1 MKLSMHKDERTH
13 KGIAVAR
20 VANNAMCLG
29 AVVFMLIFWHTRRC
43 GYHCDVGRF
52 HDPWPDSRPTATY
65 RAGRRG
71 GSDVFALLV
80 SPLLI
85 YGTLLLFGRY
95 YVKICSVRKG
105 VIYQFVVVI
114 SIIGL
119 CRATYS
125 PFQILLAI

>member
-13 KGIAVAR
+13 KGIAIAR

-29 AVVFMLIFWHTRRC
+29 AVVFMLIFCHTRRR
-43 GYHCDVGRF
+43 GYHCDVGHF
-52 HDPWPDSRPTATY
+52 HDPWPDSRPTTTY

-95 YVKICSVRKG
+95 YVKICSVKKE
-105 VIYQFVVVI
+105 V
-114 SIIGL
+114 L
-119 CRATYS
+119 C
-125 PFQILLAI
+125 

>member
-1 MKLSMHKDERTH
+1 
-13 KGIAVAR
+13 
-20 VANNAMCLG
+20 
-29 AVVFMLIFWHTRRC
+29 
-43 GYHCDVGRF
+43 
-52 HDPWPDSRPTATY
+52 
-65 RAGRRG
+65 
-71 GSDVFALLV
+71 VFALLV

-95 YVKICSVRKG
+95 YVKICSVRKE
-105 VIYQFVVVI
+105 VLYQFVVVI